1 MPIRA
6 EQAQLYVTKSGI
18 GTSMIL
24 VRKDKADCTI
34 FSANRVDHIIQA
46 KDYNGIQC
54 MTLSRNTSVSFVVSR
69 GNIHL
74 LHILNQV
81 IDAVPT
87 SAVNGALT
95 YYATAP
101 KNTTLADFVRD
112 NAIAVL
118 AGIIGLAAVFIIVGV
133 IYARNIRKASKKVGE
148 ALAVAE
154 KANEDLRDEMDI
166 AGTLSRD
173 LPDVV
178 LIDLVNDTAVT
189 IKRQG
194 CIIPKNQR
202 VIRRSY
208 HDTWD
213 YYISKYVL
221 EEDRTALFAA
231 VAAEKVKDA
240 LENSDAYSCSYR
252 VTADQ
257 TGIHYYQASFMRLY
271 SRNNTESQIILG
283 FRCVD
288 EIVEEEHKNRA
299 IQEEQLRIIG
309 ALSKEYSSLFKIDAQ
324 TGEMNLYR
332 TDAIGIDP
340 ALLGKLL
347 TSGNYEEVLTQYIDT
362 FVVPEDRDR
371 LRKSTGLSVL
381 MEKVPEVG
389 LYKLGYRRIMNGV
402 ISYFEMNTVK
412 TVDENGAVTF
422 ILGMRDV
429 DEETRRQLKQTREME
444 MQREIIEGLGSE
456 YYSILLVN
464 PNADTVTVF
473 RAAD

>member
-1 MPIRA
+1 
-6 EQAQLYVTKSGI
+6 
-18 GTSMIL
+18 MIL

-101 KNTTLADFVRD
+101 KNTTLADFIRD

-154 KANEDLRDEMDI
+154 KANEALRDEMDI

-252 VTADQ
+252 V
-257 TGIHYYQASFMRLY
+257 L
-271 SRNNTESQIILG
+271 
-283 FRCVD
+283 
-288 EIVEEEHKNRA
+288 IVK
-299 IQEEQLRIIG
+299 
-309 ALSKEYSSLFKIDAQ
+309 
-324 TGEMNLYR
+324 
-332 TDAIGIDP
+332 
-340 ALLGKLL
+340 
-347 TSGNYEEVLTQYIDT
+347 
-362 FVVPEDRDR
+362 
-371 LRKSTGLSVL
+371 
-381 MEKVPEVG
+381 
-389 LYKLGYRRIMNGV
+389 
-402 ISYFEMNTVK
+402 
-412 TVDENGAVTF
+412 
-422 ILGMRDV
+422 
-429 DEETRRQLKQTREME
+429 
-444 MQREIIEGLGSE
+444 
-456 YYSILLVN
+456 
-464 PNADTVTVF
+464 
-473 RAAD
+473 